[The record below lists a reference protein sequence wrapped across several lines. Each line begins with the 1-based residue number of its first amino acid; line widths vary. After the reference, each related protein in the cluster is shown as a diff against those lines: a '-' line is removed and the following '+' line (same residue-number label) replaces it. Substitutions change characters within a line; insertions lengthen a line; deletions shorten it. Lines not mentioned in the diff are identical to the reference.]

1 MDGSQY
7 CDAELA
13 AKRVHRVAKT
23 LDGVAQTAQRLAKV
37 SEGEGEAIFRKT

>member
-37 SEGEGEAIFRKT
+37 IGFQ